1 MTEEGPERC
10 GAHLVG
16 RGASGQDSVQDS
28 QGVQALPLNV
38 AFAENYELKVTG
50 TGFNNARNK
59 NEVIC
64 RFIFS
69 ENKFFDKKATSVEDT
84 TIMCPGETIDNPDQ
98 VVFIEVSLNNGINFI
113 SNSANI
119 TSKNCV
125 SAR

>member
-1 MTEEGPERC
+1 MTEEGPEGC
-10 GAHLVG
+10 DAHLVG
-16 RGASGQDSVQDS
+16 SRASKQDSVQDS
-28 QGVQALPLNV
+28 RGVQALPLNV
-38 AFAENYELKVTG
+38 AFAENYELNVTG

-69 ENKFFDKKATSVEDT
+69 ENKFFDKKAASVEDT
-84 TIMCPGETIDNPDQ
+84 TMMCPGETIDNPDQ

-113 SNSANI
+113 SNGANI